1 MNLWEHVG
9 EALRQQHPPADAVTA
24 MLRRAA
30 REPEPVPPR
39 TGLIRHASVA
49 LQLVLAQTRLIRV
62 SVWLASVLVM
72 GLGVVL
78 AALRAG
84 HVVPASVL
92 SIVAPFVAAA
102 GITGVCGPDRDP
114 GLELTASTMTSPR
127 VVLVARVT
135 LVFGYDLVVAL
146 VASVVLAGVGVDP
159 VGLGELIGAW
169 LGPMA
174 LLSAVCLLI
183 GVAVGTT
190 AAITVTL
197 ALCLTRAL
205 APALAAGVEWLVPVA
220 RVITWLWSTS
230 LPTGLLTV
238 AVLGAAL
245 TIAGR
250 IGEPRTRR
258 GATDPV

>member
-1 MNLWEHVG
+1 MNVWEHVG
-9 EALRQQHPPADAVTA
+9 DALRQQRPPADAVAA

-39 TGLIRHASVA
+39 TGLARHASFA
-49 LQLVLAQTRLIRV
+49 LQLVLAQTRLIRM

-92 SIVAPFVAAA
+92 SIVAPLVAAA
-102 GITGVCGPDRDP
+102 GIAGVCGPDRDP
-114 GLELTASTMTSPR
+114 GLELMTSTMTSPR

-135 LVFGYDLVVAL
+135 LVFGYDLVLAL

-159 VGLGELIGAW
+159 GGLGELINAW

-174 LLSAVCLLI
+174 LLSAVCLLM
-183 GVAVGTT
+183 GVAVGT
-190 AAITVTL
+190 AAAVTVTL

-205 APALAAGVEWLVPVA
+205 APALATGTQWLDPVA
-220 RVITWLWSTS
+220 RGITWLWTTS
-230 LPTGLLTV
+230 LPTALLT
-238 AVLGAAL
+238 AAMLGAAVA
-245 TIAGR
+245 IAGR
-250 IGEPRTRR
+250 IGEPRTRP
-258 GATDPV
+258 GATNPA